1 MKSTLELADVDALEL
16 QFYVR
21 DWPEGAETTI
31 EFDPAGDP
39 FTVDLT
45 K

>member
-1 MKSTLELADVDALEL
+1 MTSTLELADVDALEL

-31 EFDPAGDP
+31 EFDPAS
-39 FTVDLT
+39 LCS